1 MKPAGLK
8 TAELRNSTD
17 HRSGPSL
24 SIARG
29 NSYQVW
35 WAPNAFGLIWKKE
48 ETQALIL
55 EGNGSEDP
63 AKPRISNRPLSVNSG
78 TLLRRLSLAR
88 FRGAA
93 GEGSRTGARKAPPVR
108 RPQSGLGPCD
118 PAKDPARCCGDPRPD
133 PSHRDNLQPL
143 RRYKLFGTP
152 LREI

>member
-8 TAELRNSTD
+8 TAEPRNSTD

-35 WAPNAFGLIWKKE
+35 WAPDAFGLIWKKE

-63 AKPRISNRPLSVNSG
+63 AKPRISNRPLSVDSG
-78 TLLRRLSLAR
+78 TLLRRLSLSR
-88 FRGAA
+88 SGAL
-93 GEGSRTGARKAPPVR
+93 PVKGLELVVEKR
-108 RPQSGLGPCD
+108 RL
-118 PAKDPARCCGDPRPD
+118 CGDLSPASALAIPQKTPPD
-133 PSHRDNLQPL
+133 AVGIHNQTQVSRQSTAPSPVQTFWNA
-143 RRYKLFGTP
+143 TT
-152 LREI
+152 

>member
-35 WAPNAFGLIWKKE
+35 WAPDAFGLIWKKE

-63 AKPRISNRPLSVNSG
+63 AKPRISNRPLSVDSG
-78 TLLRRLSLAR
+78 TLLRRLSLSR
-88 FRGAA
+88 SGAL
-93 GEGSRTGARKAPPVR
+93 PVKGLELVVEKR
-108 RPQSGLGPCD
+108 RL
-118 PAKDPARCCGDPRPD
+118 CGDLSLASALAIPQKTPPD
-133 PSHRDNLQPL
+133 AVGIHNQTQVSRQSTAPSPVQTFWNA
-143 RRYKLFGTP
+143 TT
-152 LREI
+152 